1 MARIDTLSNFLTDV
15 ADSIR
20 EKKGTT
26 EKISA
31 ANFDTEI
38 ESLPS
43 GGGSADDY
51 FDLTKKNSGTAA
63 VYIKTIPQIDTSNY
77 TNIGS
82 MFNGFEGLTSIPLLD
97 TSKATYMDYMFSNCK
112 NLTSIPLLDTSK
124 VENMN
129 FVFVSCYELKSI
141 PLLNT
146 SNVVGM
152 KYIFSGCHALT
163 SIPEIDISNVTNMSN
178 AFNNCYLLEEIPSLN
193 TSKLVDM
200 GAIFSNCY
208 QLKTVPLLDTAKVKT
223 ISAAFSNCEKL
234 ENLGGLENL
243 GQAYSTSDSAN
254 KFAYRLDLSSSV
266 NLTHDSL
273 MNIINN
279 LYDIA
284 TAGVAQQQLV
294 LGATNLA
301 KLTADEIAVGTSKG
315 WALS

>member
-26 EKISA
+26 EEIPA

-38 ESLPS
+38 ESIPS
-43 GGGSADDY
+43 GGGSADNY
-51 FDLTKKNSGTAA
+51 FDLTKKSSGAA
-63 VYIKTIPQIDTSNY
+63 VTYIKTIPQIDTSNY

-82 MFNGFEGLTSIPLLD
+82 MFNGFEVLTSIPLLD

-112 NLTSIPLLDTSK
+112 KLTSIPLLDISK
-124 VENMN
+124 VTSMGYA
-129 FVFVSCYELKSI
+129 FLSCYELKSI

-146 SNVVGM
+146 SNVVDM
-152 KYIFSGCHALT
+152 KYAFSGCHALT
-163 SIPEIDISNVTNMSN
+163 SIPEIDTSSVTTMDS
-178 AFNNCYLLEEIPSLN
+178 AFSNCYLLEEIPSLN
-193 TSKLVDM
+193 TSNLVDM
-200 GAIFSNCY
+200 GSIFSSCY
-208 QLKTVPLLDTAKVKT
+208 QLKTVPLLDATKVKT
-223 ISAAFSNCEKL
+223 ISNAFSSCGKL
-234 ENLGGLENL
+234 EDLGGLENL
-243 GQAYSTSDSAN
+243 GQAYSASDSAN
-254 KFAYRLDLSSSV
+254 KYAYKLDLSSSV

-284 TAGVAQQQLV
+284 TAGVAQQQLE